1 MAELS
6 KINLSGTEYDIK
18 DTVARNK
25 QVSQLSV
32 SMGASNGT
40 IAPKYADGSTGTSTT
55 IPIATAVAAGLLS
68 AADKAKLDT
77 LISAST
83 HALSFIGFTSTALTD
98 GATTSTLVAAEGKT
112 LTKTTGFTVGDV
124 VFYGTKEFIWNGAS
138 WTEFGDGSSLRA
150 LAFKDSASG
159 TVTIPATNHTH
170 TTPSLSHSVTQGS
183 VSASGS
189 YTPEGTVTITDRT
202 DIDSSTE
209 SDDNGGF
216 IVSTA
221 PKKIGL
227 GDKVLTNYET
237 ERVTIKPV
245 GGTTSVQSITGVGTL
260 PTSETKN
267 IPNVTSVGVMFKA
280 EVVGETLK
288 LTAGTAPTLGTEISV
303 NSMKSA
309 GTLPTRQAVTVAT
322 AGADKTFKAVYI
334 DDWGLPSDTHPT
346 IAEMVNAS
354 FAGTAKTVSVT
365 GKTSGVA
372 VANHAASTTGAPS
385 GTESK
390 TVTVQ

>member
-6 KINLSGTEYDIK
+6 KINLSGTEYDLK

-40 IAPKYADGSTGTSTT
+40 IAPKYADGSIGTSII
-55 IPIATAVAAGLLS
+55 IPIATAVASGLLS
-68 AADKAKLDT
+68 ASDKAKLDT

-98 GATTSTLVAAEGKT
+98 GAKTSTLVAAEGKT

-159 TVTIPATNHTH
+159 TVTIPATTHTH
-170 TTPSLSHSVTQGS
+170 TTPSLSHTVTQGT

-189 YTPEGTVTITDRT
+189 YTPEGTVTIHSTDSLPAVPECDGT
-202 DIDSSTE
+202 QDV
-209 SDDNGGF
+209 F
-216 IVSTA
+216 VVSNNVE
-221 PKKIGL
+221 
-227 GDKVLTNYET
+227 D
-237 ERVTIKPV
+237 VTIKPV
-245 GGTTSVQSITGVGTL
+245 RGTTSVQSMTGVGTL
-260 PTSETKN
+260 PTSEAKN

-288 LTAGTAPTLGTEISV
+288 LTPGSAPTLGTAISV

-322 AGADKTFKAVYI
+322 AGTDVTVSKYTKPNISTSFGI
-334 DDWGLPSDTHPT
+334 ENG
-346 IAEMVNAS
+346 INCI
-354 FAGTAKTVSVT
+354 FAGTAKTVNVT
-365 GKTSGVA
+365 GTTSGVT
-372 VANHAASTTGAPS
+372 VANHAGGTTGAPS

>member
-6 KINLSGTEYDIK
+6 KINFSGTEYDIK

-32 SMGASNGT
+32 SMGVSNGT
-40 IAPKYADGSTGTSTT
+40 IAPKYADGSIGTSTT
-55 IPIATAVAAGLLS
+55 IPIATAVASGLLS

-112 LTKTTGFTVGDV
+112 LTKTTGFTAGDV
-124 VFYGTKEFIWNGAS
+124 VFYGTKEFIWNGSS

-170 TTPSLSHSVTQGS
+170 TTPSLSHTVTQGT

-189 YTPEGTVTITDRT
+189 YTPEGKVTVETTDT
-202 DIDSSTE
+202 LPSVPECDGTQDL
-209 SDDNGGF
+209 F
-216 IVSTA
+216 VVSNN
-221 PKKIGL
+221 
-227 GDKVLTNYET
+227 VEN
-237 ERVTIKPV
+237 VTIKPV
-245 GGTTSVQSITGVGTL
+245 SGTTSVQSMTGVGTL
-260 PTSETKN
+260 PTSEAKS

-288 LTAGTAPTLGTEISV
+288 LTPGSAPTLGTAISV

-322 AGADKTFKAVYI
+322 AGTDVTVSKYTKPNVFTSFGI
-334 DDWGLPSDTHPT
+334 GDGLDFT
-346 IAEMVNAS
+346 
-354 FAGTAKTVSVT
+354 FAGTAKTVNVT
-365 GKTSGVA
+365 GNTTGVS
-372 VANHAASTTGAPS
+372 VANHAGGTTGAPS
-385 GTESK
+385 SKETK

>member
-6 KINLSGTEYDIK
+6 KVNFGGTEYDIK

-32 SMGASNGT
+32 SMDASGGT
-40 IAPKYADGSTGTSTT
+40 IAPKYADGSTGTGIS

-68 AADKAKLDT
+68 AADKKKLDT
-77 LISAST
+77 LVSSST
-83 HALSFIGFTSTALTD
+83 RALSFIGFTSTALTD
-98 GATTSTLVAAEGKT
+98 GATTSTLVAAQGKT
-112 LTKTTGFTVGDV
+112 LIKTTGFTVGDV

-159 TVTIPATNHTH
+159 TVTIPATDHTH
-170 TTPSLSHSVTQGS
+170 STPSLSHSVTQGD
-183 VSASGS
+183 VAASGS

-202 DIDSSTE
+202 DIESSTE
-209 SDDNGGF
+209 SDNGGMGTT
-216 IVSTA
+216 TA
-221 PKKIGL
+221 AKKIGQ
-227 GDKVLTNYET
+227 GDKVLTNCET
-237 ERVTIKPV
+237 ESVTIKPV

-288 LTAGTAPTLGTEISV
+288 LTAGTAPTLGTAISV
-303 NSMKSA
+303 NSMNSP

-322 AGADKTFKAVYI
+322 AGTDKTFRAVSLL
-334 DDWGLPSDTHPT
+334 DWGDPDSTFPT
-346 IAEMVNAS
+346 FAEMIDVA
-354 FAGTAKTVSVT
+354 FTGTAKTVSVT

-372 VANHAASTTGAPS
+372 VANHAAGNTGAPS

>member
-6 KINLSGTEYDIK
+6 KINLSGTEYDLK

-32 SMGASNGT
+32 SMGASSGT

-55 IPIATAVAAGLLS
+55 IPIATAVASGLLS

-83 HALSFIGFTSTALTD
+83 RALSFIGFTSTALTD

-159 TVTIPATNHTH
+159 TVTIPATTHTH
-170 TTPSLSHSVTQGS
+170 TTPSLSHTVTQGT

-189 YTPEGTVTITDRT
+189 YTPEGKVAITDRT
-202 DIDSSTE
+202 DIDSLTE
-209 SDDNGGF
+209 GENGEF
-216 IVSTA
+216 TTTT
-221 PKKIGL
+221 PKKIGI
-227 GDKVLTNYET
+227 GNRILTNAET
-237 ERVTIKPV
+237 ENVTIKPV
-245 GGTTSVQSITGVGTL
+245 GGTTSVQSMTGVGTL

-288 LTAGTAPTLGTEISV
+288 LTPGSAPTLGTAIAV

-322 AGADKTFKAVYI
+322 AGTDKTIRVVNMSN
-334 DDWGLPSDTHPT
+334 WGDPGSTFPT
-346 IAEMVNAS
+346 VAEMLQSS
-354 FAGTAKTVSVT
+354 FSGTAKTVNVT
-365 GKTSGVA
+365 GKTTGVA
-372 VANHAASTTGAPS
+372 VANHAGGTTGAPS
-385 GTESK
+385 SKETK

>member
-1 MAELS
+1 MAEIS
-6 KINLSGTEYDIK
+6 KINFGGTDYELK

-32 SMGASNGT
+32 SMGASSGT

-55 IPIATAVAAGLLS
+55 IPIATAVASGLLS
-68 AADKAKLDT
+68 ASDKAKLDT

-98 GATTSTLVAAEGKT
+98 GAKTSTLVAAEGKT

-124 VFYGTKEFIWNGAS
+124 VFYGMKEFIWNGAS

-170 TTPSLSHSVTQGS
+170 TTPSLSHSVTQGT

-189 YTPEGTVTITDRT
+189 YTPEGKVAITDRT
-202 DIDSSTE
+202 DIESLTE
-209 SDDNGGF
+209 GENGEF
-216 IVSTA
+216 TTTT
-221 PKKIGL
+221 PKKIGV
-227 GDKVLTNYET
+227 GNRILTNAET
-237 ERVTIKPV
+237 ENVTIKPV
-245 GGTTSVQSITGVGTL
+245 GGTTSVQSMTGVGTL

-288 LTAGTAPTLGTEISV
+288 LTPGSAPTLGTAIAV

-322 AGADKTFKAVYI
+322 AGTDKTIRVVNMSN
-334 DDWGLPSDTHPT
+334 WGDPGSTFPT
-346 IAEMVNAS
+346 VAEMLQSS
-354 FAGTAKTVSVT
+354 FSGTAKTVNVT
-365 GKTSGVA
+365 GKTTGVA
-372 VANHAASTTGAPS
+372 VANHAGGTTGAPS
-385 GTESK
+385 SKETK